1 MKRLAAG
8 LLAGIA
14 LMGQLTDVRAADY
27 PVKGKTLSVVVPFP
41 PGGASDLIGRL
52 VAQKLGEMWGVNTV
66 VENRAGGESMIGAAA
81 VANAKKDGYHMGLF
95 TLDFVLNRIV
105 QSSMPYDAARD
116 FTPVGQLAQSP
127 LVLVV
132 NGNSPVKTFS
142 DLQSTSKKKPDAL
155 SYSSC
160 CSVMLF
166 STEILK
172 TSTGLKGTHI
182 PYKGSAPS
190 VLAVVAGET
199 DYAIDTPLS
208 VKSFVDSGKLR
219 ALAVTSRSRA
229 PAFPQ
234 VQSLGEIGVPGTFEL
249 GTWWGILMPA
259 GVPKD
264 VVDKTNQALQKIMD
278 MHDVKQKLAELGLQ
292 SAWSSP
298 QAFAKLMESDFQ
310 RYTDVAK
317 TAGLS
322 FKP

>member
-1 MKRLAAG
+1 MKRFAVW

-14 LMGQLTDVRAADY
+14 FFAQVNGAQATDFPVR
-27 PVKGKTLSVVVPFP
+27 GRTLSVVVPFP

-52 VAQKLGEMWGVNTV
+52 VAQKLGELWGVSVV

-81 VANAKKDGYHMGLF
+81 VANAKKDGYYMGLF

-105 QSSMPYDAARD
+105 QSAMPYDAARD
-116 FTPVGQLAQSP
+116 FTAVGQLAQSP

-132 NGNSPVKTFS
+132 NGSSPIKSFA
-142 DLQSTSKKKPDAL
+142 DLQSTSRKKPDAL

-172 TSTGLKGTHI
+172 TSTGLKGMHI

-219 ALAVTSRSRA
+219 ALAVTSRNRA

-234 VQSLGEIGVPGTFEL
+234 VQSLGEIGVPGTYEL

-264 VVDKTNQALQKIMD
+264 VVDKTNQALQKIMG
-278 MHDVKQKLAELGLQ
+278 MPDVKQKLAELGLQ

-298 QAFAKLMESDFQ
+298 QAFATLMESDYQ
-310 RYTDVAK
+310 RYTEVAK
-317 TAGLS
+317 TAGLT